1 MIRITKQK
9 YYIWMV
15 LILAVVLRLVSLNQ
29 SLWLDEATSANV
41 AVMSLPEFFNKF
53 IPADF
58 HPPLYYLFL
67 MGWSRVFGISE
78 ISLRIPSVIFG
89 VATVYFV
96 YLIAKKLFDI
106 KTAFIAGVLSAT
118 SGLLIYYSQEARM
131 YSLTALLVSMLF
143 YFFLEKKWVAFSL
156 TLAALSMT
164 DYLAL
169 LVLPVFLIF
178 AGKDVKKLLVSFV
191 PSLVVFAFWLPTFW
205 SQISAGLGTAGSNW
219 WNILGTLSWK
229 NFGLIPVKFVLGRIS
244 FDNSVVYG
252 LLAGTS
258 ILIYGGLAGINILR
272 RPLKDSPLKV
282 LLGWLVIPI
291 LLGVLISLKVP
302 VLYYFRFLFCL
313 PALYILAAGGIA
325 SMTGIYLRLALVA
338 VLAIN
343 IFSSGYYLTNT
354 KFQREDWRGIARA
367 VGTDTIV
374 YPSNSQDEALIY
386 YGVGRQVV
394 YFKDFETA
402 SERSAEV
409 WLSRYVW
416 EVFDEGDL
424 ARIKIEELGYNRVQV
439 LNLNGVEFWKYSK

>member
-1 MIRITKQK
+1 
-9 YYIWMV
+9 
-15 LILAVVLRLVSLNQ
+15 
-29 SLWLDEATSANV
+29 
-41 AVMSLPEFFNKF
+41 
-53 IPADF
+53 
-58 HPPLYYLFL
+58 
-67 MGWSRVFGISE
+67 
-78 ISLRIPSVIFG
+78 
-89 VATVYFV
+89 
-96 YLIAKKLFDI
+96 
-106 KTAFIAGVLSAT
+106 
-118 SGLLIYYSQEARM
+118 
-131 YSLTALLVSMLF
+131 
-143 YFFLEKKWVAFSL
+143 
-156 TLAALSMT
+156 
-164 DYLAL
+164 
-169 LVLPVFLIF
+169 
-178 AGKDVKKLLVSFV
+178 
-191 PSLVVFAFWLPTFW
+191 
-205 SQISAGLGTAGSNW
+205 
-219 WNILGTLSWK
+219 
-229 NFGLIPVKFVLGRIS
+229 
-244 FDNSVVYG
+244 
-252 LLAGTS
+252 
-258 ILIYGGLAGINILR
+258 
-272 RPLKDSPLKV
+272 PLKV

-394 YFKDFETA
+394 YFKDLESA
-402 SERSAEV
+402 RERPAEV

>member
-1 MIRITKQK
+1 M
-9 YYIWMV
+9 
-15 LILAVVLRLVSLNQ
+15 AVILRLVSLNQ

-41 AVMSLPEFFNKF
+41 AVMSLPAFFNKF

-191 PSLVVFAFWLPTFW
+191 PLLITFAFWLPTFW

-244 FDNSVVYG
+244 FDNTVVYG
-252 LLAGTS
+252 LLAGAS

-272 RPLKDSPLKV
+272 RPLKGSPYKV
-282 LLGWLVIPI
+282 LWGWLVIPI

-338 VLAIN
+338 ALAIN

-394 YFKDFETA
+394 YFKDLE
-402 SERSAEV
+402 SARKRPAGV

>member
-1 MIRITKQK
+1 M
-9 YYIWMV
+9 
-15 LILAVVLRLVSLNQ
+15 AVVLRLVSLNQ
-29 SLWLDEATSANV
+29 SLWLDEATSVNV
-41 AVMSLPEFFNKF
+41 AVMSLPDFFNKF

-96 YLIAKKLFDI
+96 YLIAKKLFDR
-106 KTAFIAGVLSAT
+106 KTALIAGVLSAT

-169 LVLPVFLIF
+169 LILPVFLIF

-244 FDNSVVYG
+244 FDNTVVYG
-252 LLAGTS
+252 LLAGAS

-394 YFKDFETA
+394 YFKDLESA
-402 SERSAEV
+402 RERPAGV